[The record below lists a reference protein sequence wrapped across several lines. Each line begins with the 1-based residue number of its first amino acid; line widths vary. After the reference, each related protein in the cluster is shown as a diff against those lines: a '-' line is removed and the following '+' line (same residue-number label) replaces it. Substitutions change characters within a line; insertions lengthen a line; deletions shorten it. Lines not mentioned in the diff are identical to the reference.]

1 VQVDGKHILVTG
13 GTGSLG
19 NAVVERLLSGRV
31 GVPAK
36 VTVFSRD
43 EAKQHAMRVR
53 FEQRANATED
63 VMYRNWERTLQFR
76 IGDVRDY
83 HSVREAVRDV
93 QIVLN
98 IAALKHVPACEYFP
112 YEAVLT
118 NIIGPQQIVRAIRE
132 NDIPVEVVVGIS
144 TDKACGPVNVM
155 GMTKAIQERI
165 FMNANL
171 DCKTRF
177 CCVRY
182 GNVIGSRG
190 SIVPLFAEQIR
201 NGGPVT
207 VTHTDMTRFLVTIN
221 EAVDV
226 VLYAM
231 AHANAGETIVPK
243 IGSAR
248 VVDIAKVMIGS
259 DPIPMTVTGIRPGEK
274 LHEVLVS
281 RDETIRTVDSG
292 EYYAIQPV
300 LPELQPKNRA
310 QQWMEGEYC
319 SQDATMPLE
328 ALKEQIDGVC

>member
-1 VQVDGKHILVTG
+1 MQIDNKHILVTG

-19 NAVVERLLSGRV
+19 NAVVERLLSGCA
-31 GVPAK
+31 GMPAK

-43 EAKQHAMRVR
+43 ETKQHAMRVR

-63 VMYRNWERTLQFR
+63 VMYGNWERTLRFR

-83 HSVREAVRDV
+83 HSVREALRDV

-98 IAALKHVPACEYFP
+98 IAALKHVPSCEYFP
-112 YEAVLT
+112 YETVKT

-165 FMNANL
+165 FMAANL
-171 DCKTRF
+171 GCKTRF

-190 SIVPLFAEQIR
+190 SVVPLFAEQIR

-207 VTHTDMTRFLVTIN
+207 ITHADMTRFLVTIN

-226 VLYAM
+226 VLYATV
-231 AHANAGETIVPK
+231 HANAGETIVPK

-259 DPIPMTVTGIRPGEK
+259 DPIQMTVTGIRPGEK
-274 LHEVLVS
+274 LHEILIS
-281 RDETIRTVDSG
+281 RDEAIRTVDSG
-292 EYYAIQPV
+292 EYYTIQPI
-300 LPELQPKNRA
+300 LPELQPKGKA
-310 QQWMEGEYC
+310 QQWIDGEYC
-319 SQDATMPLE
+319 SQNAIMPLE
-328 ALKEQIDGVC
+328 ALREQLNGNG